1 MMLNFGLSEMRYFV
15 KNMFIQIEG
24 GCQDIL

>member
-1 MMLNFGLSEMRYFV
+1 MMLSFGLSKMRYFV
-15 KNMFIQIEG
+15 KNMFIKIEG